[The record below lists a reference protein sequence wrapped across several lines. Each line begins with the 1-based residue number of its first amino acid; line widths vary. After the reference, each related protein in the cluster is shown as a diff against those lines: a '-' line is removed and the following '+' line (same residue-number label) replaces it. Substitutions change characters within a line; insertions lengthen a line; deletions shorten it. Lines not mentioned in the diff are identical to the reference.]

1 MNSKNSGI
9 SKNSIALA
17 GEFLVLSRLSLKDC
31 VATLT
36 LGHTKGVDIL
46 LTNPKTGKLFKLE
59 VKTTTNGNTKTKHYG
74 TNIEWQ
80 MDIKHETIIDKNL
93 FYCFVQLEKGMPDN
107 PRFFIVPSETVA
119 KAVKEDDEYYF
130 SYEHKRQVKHTN
142 MRLFRI
148 GVNNESRG
156 LPATEYENRWSYF
169 DV

>member
-1 MNSKNSGI
+1 MEKI

-17 GEFLVLSRLSLKDC
+17 GEFLVLSRLSLKDY

-130 SYEHKRQVKHTN
+130 SYEHKRPVKHTN

-148 GVNNESRG
+148 SANDESRG
-156 LPATEYENRWSYF
+156 LPATEYEDKWSYF
-169 DV
+169 DK